1 MVRLIASFSVAVVSA
16 WLVACGSP
24 PAPAAPAAPA
34 KPCQALPLT
43 LALTATQRSNALS
56 SGEGRPVQVRIYQL
70 KSDARLRTAS
80 FEDVWQ
86 TDTKALEG
94 EVVSSEQHTIFPG
107 EKKTITVQP
116 KPDATFLGVVALFRE
131 PQGKDWFL
139 TYEIAPPKSQPPC
152 PKKADPIPLWLD
164 RMQIQDG
171 TGRENEL
178 TEPGPAATDTAE
190 PSKDSAGRGL

>member
-1 MVRLIASFSVAVVSA
+1 MVRLIAFFSVAVVSVLA
-16 WLVACGSP
+16 AGCGGPP
-24 PAPAAPAAPA
+24 PAAAAAAPA
-34 KPCQALPLT
+34 KPCQSVPLT

-107 EKKTITVQP
+107 EKKSITVQP
-116 KPDATFLGVVALFRE
+116 KPDAAYLGVVALFRE

-139 TYEIAPPKSQPPC
+139 TYEVAPPKSQPPC
-152 PKKADPIPLWLD
+152 PTKGDPIPIWLD

-171 TGRENEL
+171 TGRDNEPTGPAPAT
-178 TEPGPAATDTAE
+178 TEPAE
-190 PSKDSAGRGL
+190 PAKDSAGRGH